1 MAAMDDAELQR
12 LYAWVDEIPLSR
24 PKRNIARDFAD
35 GVLVAEVCH
44 HYFPRL
50 VDLHNYPPAN
60 SMQQKLY
67 NWDTLNSR
75 ARLPRPGTARP
86 RGRPKRRTRDRAPRE
101 RAAPATQVLRKLGA
115 TLPRHE
121 IEAVCQCAPGAI
133 ERCLNGL
140 QLKMARYRAAQQ
152 QKRANPPAPRRE
164 AAPADG
170 EDPAEERSAPRPA
183 SRAPNVRGRDA
194 LQHEV
199 DQELLIEKEQEIHDL
214 RETVDILEQKI
225 AKLEQ
230 LVRLKDTKITK
241 LKESMSHR

>member
-1 MAAMDDAELQR
+1 
-12 LYAWVDEIPLSR
+12 
-24 PKRNIARDFAD
+24 
-35 GVLVAEVCH
+35 
-44 HYFPRL
+44 
-50 VDLHNYPPAN
+50 
-60 SMQQKLY
+60 
-67 NWDTLNSR
+67 
-75 ARLPRPGTARP
+75 
-86 RGRPKRRTRDRAPRE
+86 
-101 RAAPATQVLRKLGA
+101 
-115 TLPRHE
+115 
-121 IEAVCQCAPGAI
+121 
-133 ERCLNGL
+133 
-140 QLKMARYRAAQQ
+140 MARYRAAQQ
-152 QKRANPPAPRRE
+152 QKRATPPAPRRE
-164 AAPADG
+164 GAPADG

>member
-1 MAAMDDAELQR
+1 M
-12 LYAWVDEIPLSR
+12 
-24 PKRNIARDFAD
+24 
-35 GVLVAEVCH
+35 
-44 HYFPRL
+44 
-50 VDLHNYPPAN
+50 
-60 SMQQKLY
+60 
-67 NWDTLNSR
+67 
-75 ARLPRPGTARP
+75 
-86 RGRPKRRTRDRAPRE
+86 
-101 RAAPATQVLRKLGA
+101 
-115 TLPRHE
+115 
-121 IEAVCQCAPGAI
+121 CQCAPGAI